1 MMALPTHETNGNHK
15 HRSDL
20 TQIRGIGAIRKRWL
34 HSLDIST
41 IADLAQASAEAV
53 EAQSKGDARF
63 PSRDEV
69 EGWIAQAQA
78 LQVSL
83 ALADASPVAKAST
96 TARDTN
102 PLTEDQIAVA
112 AEPALETWD
121 SIASFQVNYQTRSL
135 GPVTEQRLV
144 VQQLGTDA
152 AESWSTFDTNRLQQW
167 MRDRLEMSLPPLQ
180 TPLQT
185 ELAMQ
190 TAIAVEIT
198 QLRLMQP
205 HYMRQ
210 PMTVVPNS
218 PLFLDTIQT
227 AKPFAL
233 EVLMQFVGLT
243 DAHQGK
249 QVTYRVQCLARNL
262 ATGTAESLSDLT
274 TSVSLSDRSHYSV
287 FLPSLL
293 LRQPGTYRLR
303 VLVTLQQA
311 PAALGQFKVPML
323 QVV

>member
-1 MMALPTHETNGNHK
+1 MALPTQETNGNHK

-34 HSLDIST
+34 HSLGIST
-41 IADLAQASAEAV
+41 IADLAQASAEAI

-63 PSRDEV
+63 SRDEV
-69 EGWIAQAQA
+69 DGWIAQAQA

-83 ALADASPVAKAST
+83 ELADASPAIKAST
-96 TARDTN
+96 AAHDAN
-102 PLTEDQIAVA
+102 PLTEDQTA
-112 AEPALETWD
+112 AAADPALETWD
-121 SIASFQVNYQTRSL
+121 SIAAFQVNYQTRSL
-135 GPVTEQRLV
+135 GQVTEQRLV

-167 MRDRLEMSLPPLQ
+167 MRDRLEMSLSPLQ

-190 TAIAVEIT
+190 TAIAIEIP

-218 PLFLDTIQT
+218 PLFSDTIQT

-233 EVLMQFVGLT
+233 EVSMQFVGLT

-249 QVTYRVQCLARNL
+249 QVAYRVQCLALNL
-262 ATGTAESLSDLT
+262 ATGATESLSDLT
-274 TSVSLSDRSHYSV
+274 TNVSLDDRSRYSV
-287 FLPSLL
+287 LLPSLL
-293 LRQPGTYRLR
+293 LRQPGLYRLK

-311 PAALGQFKVPML
+311 PATLGQFKVPML

>member
-1 MMALPTHETNGNHK
+1 MELPTHETNGSYK

-34 HSLDIST
+34 HSLGIST
-41 IADLAQASAEAV
+41 IADLAQASAEAI

-63 PSRDEV
+63 SRDELD
-69 EGWIAQAQA
+69 GWIAQAQA

-83 ALADASPVAKAST
+83 ESADALPAIKAST
-96 TARDTN
+96 AVHDAN
-102 PLTEDQIAVA
+102 PLTAADQTA
-112 AEPALETWD
+112 AADPALETWN
-121 SIASFQVNYQTRSL
+121 SIAAFQVNYQTRSL
-135 GPVTEQRLV
+135 GQVTEQRLV
-144 VQQLGTDA
+144 VQHLGTDA
-152 AESWSTFDTNRLQQW
+152 AESWSTFDTNLLQQW
-167 MRDRLEMSLPPLQ
+167 MRDRLEVSLSPLQ

-190 TAIAVEIT
+190 TEAIAIEIT

-210 PMTVVPNS
+210 PMTVVPHS
-218 PLFLDTIQT
+218 PLFSDTIQT

-233 EVLMQFVGLT
+233 EVSMQFVGLT

-249 QVTYRVQCLARNL
+249 QVAYRVQCFVYNL
-262 ATGTAESLSDLT
+262 ATGATESLSDLT
-274 TSVSLSDRSHYSV
+274 TSVSLGDRSCYSV
-287 FLPSLL
+287 LLPSLL
-293 LRQPGTYRLR
+293 LRQPGLYRLK

-311 PAALGQFKVPML
+311 PATLGQFKVPML